1 MFTMM
6 NIKYLTELQRIIQR
20 IKVNLETT
28 ELQCVRPHAQ
38 NQSNKVQ
45 INKDFN

>member
-20 IKVNLETT
+20 IKVNFET
-28 ELQCVRPHAQ
+28 QKQ
-38 NQSNKVQ
+38 NYNV
-45 INKDFN
+45 

>member
-20 IKVNLETT
+20 IKVNLET
-28 ELQCVRPHAQ
+28 QKQ
-38 NQSNKVQ
+38 NYNV
-45 INKDFN
+45 